1 MYKHIF
7 YVSTARKSPLS
18 FFFAFMISSAFS
30 WNFLLLLF
38 YRLKSTTH
46 DNNPKLVGVLLR
58 NPNVEVLLISYFF
71 FDVQETQPEAEVAL
85 SPRQRKRKTTQD
97 AHGSF
102 FLRVGAIG
110 KYLMMRLARRF
121 IDFSLLSAFGLG
133 SMIYIG
139 LEFGTFF
146 EVPLKSPCHEILR
159 GVNPLL
165 QMIFTFMQMY
175 FIFMNSRVS
184 RVMMTF

>member
-1 MYKHIF
+1 
-7 YVSTARKSPLS
+7 
-18 FFFAFMISSAFS
+18 MISSAFS

-184 RVMMTF
+184 RVMMTFWNEKINFY